1 MTKAF
6 KTDVQL
12 LPKEL
17 NEKVVKLHFIVL
29 GSVLTVFAQEH
40 ADYISVKIEGPVKVE
55 DYSYRVAR
63 FSRGCGRAQLA
74 QLPTWTNSSPIEL
87 VPVEL
92 RMLKKFL
99 GTVSSWT
106 KRL

>member
-12 LPKEL
+12 LPGEL
-17 NEKVVKLHFIVL
+17 DEKVVKLHFIVL

-40 ADYISVKIEGPVKVE
+40 ADYIGVKIEGPVKVG

-63 FSRGCGRAQLA
+63 FSRVCGRAQLA

-87 VPVEL
+87 VPGEL